1 MKRIIWRLSLTLIIV
16 AGLLYMRYEIT
27 HSDVTVVYHLPKG
40 FDGCMYLLY
49 NQPNEEPLK
58 IEDKELIIEIPED
71 GIVATSSS
79 SDVISGL
86 RWHKVKAF
94 YVNEKGERLEEIP
107 NEKFMNGSTSIR
119 NNDPRTEKFS
129 ISFDARNSF
138 CQ

>member
-1 MKRIIWRLSLTLIIV
+1 MWFSLTLILV
-16 AGLLYMRYEIT
+16 VGLLYIRYNMT

-58 IEDKELIIEIPED
+58 IDNKELIIEIPED

-86 RWHKVKAF
+86 GWHKVKAF

-107 NEKFMNGSTSIR
+107 HEKFTNGQTTIR
-119 NNDPRTEKFS
+119 NNDPQTEKFS
-129 ISFDARNSF
+129 ISFDGRNGY
-138 CQ
+138 CY